1 MYLRCNRPRQAKS
14 VIVWGRGS
22 GWGSG
27 SGWGRGGGGGGAND
41 YRESELELV
50 IECEQTYLVAV
61 VLLLFMAADWL
72 RRISVEYRK
81 RPLCSE
87 N

>member
-14 VIVWGRGS
+14 IIV
-22 GWGSG
+22 
-27 SGWGRGGGGGGAND
+27 GGGAND

-50 IECEQTYLVAV
+50 IECEQTYLAAV

-72 RRISVEYRK
+72 RISVEYRK

>member
-14 VIVWGRGS
+14 VIVC
-22 GWGSG
+22 
-27 SGWGRGGGGGGAND
+27 GGGGAND

>member
-14 VIVWGRGS
+14 IIV
-22 GWGSG
+22 
-27 SGWGRGGGGGGAND
+27 GGGGGAND

-50 IECEQTYLVAV
+50 IEFEQTYLAAV

-72 RRISVEYRK
+72 RISVEYRK
-81 RPLCSE
+81 RPLG
-87 N
+87 